1 VAEVLNTPLPMTEN
15 YTWDELLVWHAQ
27 AVRIAKAKAKA
38 GI

>member
-1 VAEVLNTPLPMTEN
+1 VAEVLNTPLPMVEE
-15 YTWDELLVWHAQ
+15 YSWVELLVWHAQ